1 MNDDDDG
8 DDDGDDDDE
17 YDNDSDGGDDG
28 DDVDDDD
35 QDDDDDDT
43 SVSYSRYHTAS
54 THQFLTIMA
63 TIRIN
68 FIVDTVITTIKTQ
81 QILNIH

>member
-8 DDDGDDDDE
+8 DDDGDDE

-28 DDVDDDD
+28 DDDDD
-35 QDDDDDDT
+35 QDDDDDDDT

>member
-28 DDVDDDD
+28 DDDDD
-35 QDDDDDDT
+35 QDDDDDT